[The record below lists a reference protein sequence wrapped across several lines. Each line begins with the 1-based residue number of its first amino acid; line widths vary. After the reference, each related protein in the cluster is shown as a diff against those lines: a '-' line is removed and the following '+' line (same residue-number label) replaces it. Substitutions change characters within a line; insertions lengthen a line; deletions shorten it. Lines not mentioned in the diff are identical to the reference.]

1 MQGDSRVRRRHLTRS
16 RRNVVLATAIAAM
29 STLSTTSAVT
39 AGGGPVAPL
48 PPQDDVAEWFDEVD
62 PAMVV
67 DKSADCMAGA
77 TDTVFY
83 RGDRV
88 VMRPTTAMSDAA
100 VRTAV
105 SE

>member
-1 MQGDSRVRRRHLTRS
+1 M
-16 RRNVVLATAIAAM
+16 
-29 STLSTTSAVT
+29 
-39 AGGGPVAPL
+39 
-48 PPQDDVAEWFDEVD
+48 AEWFDEVD

-77 TDTVFY
+77 TDTGFY
-83 RGDRV
+83 RGDRI

-105 SE
+105 NTALNGIYGDPTATWATTVERIKFPQPPRARRSSRCSRCR